1 MNKLLIIL
9 AVILIIVII
18 YHCFPQ
24 NMIEGFPTSSP
35 LPNIISAANFD
46 QYFTV
51 DTGIAN
57 CTNASS
63 SICPNRAKKSLE
75 KCGCPSDASDY
86 ITSAGVIDWQKGKSA
101 TFRTKN
107 PVLPSGYGF
116 VGFKLNSV
124 PMGKNVWNSIWLMGK
139 DNCGSDCSLGS
150 LLEIDIYE
158 LNNTWWRNNGTNITV
173 PKISFHDWQDGN
185 GAKPKSDQGCFGV
198 MLSGSTGGTNTATK
212 QHSHCGGKIVKN
224 WNWNLAKSQIYDGAS
239 WYTLVTKDSNNKP
252 LVYVGISLKGWL
264 PKSKSEATY
273 TNVHANSDFLVSS
286 GEGNIQGDP
295 RGGYFFCLTS
305 TTSSGDV
312 SGEWNIPWIV
322 NYDEKAEYKD
332 TGCPSTTKSTDCDDK
347 STDNGDKKKKGDDK
361 KSTYKGDDKK
371 STYNGGD
378 NKSRDNGDDKKSTDN
393 GDKKSRENDDKK
405 SRDNDDKKSRDNDDK
420 KSRDNDDKNQMQV
433 SYHNGDLFNKKHKP
447 NSYSFINDFNTDS
460 LK

>member
-35 LPNIISAANFD
+35 LPNIISADNFD

-57 CTNASS
+57 CTNAS
-63 SICPNRAKKSLE
+63 
-75 KCGCPSDASDY
+75 GCPSDASGY
-86 ITSAGVIDWQKGKSA
+86 ITCDGVIDWQKGKSA

-139 DNCGSDCSLGS
+139 DNNGTSSIGS

-158 LNNTWWRNNGTNITV
+158 LNNTWWGNNGTNITV

-224 WNWNLAKSQIYDGAS
+224 WTWNLAKSQIYDGAS
-239 WYTLVTKDSNNKP
+239 WYTLVTKDSNNNKP

-273 TNVHANSDFLVSS
+273 KNVLANSDFLVSS

-312 SGEWNIPWIV
+312 SGEWNIPCIV

-332 TGCPSTTKSTDCDDK
+332 TGCPPTTKSTDCDDNKNKKGDNK
-347 STDNGDKKKKGDDK
+347 STDNGDNKNKKGDD
-361 KSTYKGDDKK
+361 DK
-371 STYNGGD
+371 STYNGD
-378 NKSRDNGDDKKSTDN
+378 YKSRDNGDDKSTY
-393 GDKKSRENDDKK
+393 
-405 SRDNDDKKSRDNDDK
+405 
-420 KSRDNDDKNQMQV
+420 NDDKNQMQV
-433 SYHNGDLFNKKHKP
+433 SYHNGDLLNKKHKP
-447 NSYSFINDFNTDS
+447 NSYSFIKEFCYNI
-460 LK
+460 LE

>member
-35 LPNIISAANFD
+35 LPNIILADNFD

-264 PKSKSEATY
+264 PKKGEATY

-332 TGCPSTTKSTDCDDK
+332 TGCPSTTKSTDYDDNK
-347 STDNGDKKKKGDDK
+347 NKKG
-361 KSTYKGDDKK
+361 
-371 STYNGGD
+371 
-378 NKSRDNGDDKKSTDN
+378 
-393 GDKKSRENDDKK
+393 
-405 SRDNDDKKSRDNDDK
+405 
-420 KSRDNDDKNQMQV
+420 DDKNQMQV
-433 SYHNGDLFNKKHKP
+433 SYPNRDLFNKKHKP
-447 NSYSFINDFNTDS
+447 NSYSFIKEFCYNI
-460 LK
+460 LE